1 MTNNRNIIIGINWEQ
16 NSTAAIMINNKLV
29 GCVSEERFSNVKNDE
44 RYPKKAIDWLIKTF
58 KVKKYEIKSINFISN
73 FWSPTYSLIR
83 HYSKFNTEDY
93 IKEQKEVWYPR
104 IYGGKKI
111 SQIKVFQKKI
121 DIHQYPGKH
130 YWKKYI
136 DYLKKNND
144 HGSEIKILDLGKKI
158 RSEIVCNH
166 LKISK
171 KIVKFIDHSTG
182 HAAYAYFSKKNKSR
196 KTLVLTLDAFG
207 DHVNY
212 SARTIKINSDNTLT
226 SKKIVEG
233 NDFIIGRLYRYVTLI
248 LGLKP
253 NEHEYKVMGLAP
265 YCKPSY
271 SKKIV
276 NIFEKFQKV
285 KNIKFSYI
293 NKPKDFYFE
302 IKKCLDGQRF
312 DTIASGLQTYTE
324 NLIIQWIKNLIKKTK
339 ISNIC
344 LAGGVS
350 MNVKSNM
357 LISKISSKINLF
369 VPACPDDAS
378 QAMGACYAHFLD
390 KDEKTFKESFIES
403 SYLGP
408 QSTEL
413 SKAMKSK
420 LKKKGY
426 KIVEKNYIKKAAK
439 LLQSN
444 MILGRFCGN
453 AEFGARALGNRSILA
468 NPNNLEIKNKINDKI
483 KSRDFWMPFAAS
495 VPQKYAKKYFYLD
508 SDLESYKYMT
518 NCANTTNAGKTELAA
533 AIHPYDKTCR
543 PHIIQKGDNENY
555 EKLILEFGKI
565 TNTYALLN
573 TSFNQHGYPIIN
585 SLNQALNI
593 LQKSNLDGLILSNCL
608 IFKNKFT
615 KINKKN

>member
-16 NSTAAIMINNKLV
+16 NSTAAIMINNQLV

-44 RYPKKAIDWLIKTF
+44 RYPKRAIDWLIKNF
-58 KVKKYEIKSINFISN
+58 KVKKHEIKSVNFISN

-93 IKEQKEVWYPR
+93 IREQKEVWYPR
-104 IYGGKKI
+104 IYKKKKI

-121 DIHQYPGKH
+121 DINQYPGKK
-130 YWKKYI
+130 YWKKYVS
-136 DYLKKNND
+136 YLKKNND

-158 RSEIVCNH
+158 RSEVVCKH
-166 LKISK
+166 LKIPK
-171 KIVKFIDHSTG
+171 ENINFIDHSTG
-182 HAAYAYFSKKNKSR
+182 HAAYAYFSKKNKSK

-212 SARTIKINSDNTLT
+212 SARIININDNNTLA

-233 NDFIIGRLYRYVTLI
+233 NNFIIGRLYRYVTLI

-265 YCKPSY
+265 YCKPNY
-271 SKKIV
+271 SKKII

-285 KNIKFSYI
+285 KGIKFFYI
-293 NKPKDFYFE
+293 KKPKDFYFE

-324 NLIIQWIKNLIKKTK
+324 NLIIEWIKNLVKKTK
-339 ISNIC
+339 INNIC

-357 LISKISSKINLF
+357 LISKISKKIDLF

-378 QAMGACYAHFLD
+378 QAMGACYAQLLN
-390 KDEKTFKESFIES
+390 KGEKNFRNSFIDNA
-403 SYLGP
+403 YLGP
-408 QSTEL
+408 KSSEL
-413 SKAMKSK
+413 SKTMKLK

-426 KIVEKNYIKKAAK
+426 KVVEKNYIKKAAK

-444 MILGRFCGN
+444 MILGRYCGD

-468 NPNNLEIKNKINDKI
+468 NPNNLEVKNKINDKI

-495 VPQKYAKKYFYLD
+495 VPEKYAKKYFYLD
-508 SDLESYKYMT
+508 SNLESYKYMT
-518 NCANTTNAGKTELAA
+518 NCVNTTVIGRDKLAA

-543 PHIIQKGDNENY
+543 PHIIKKGDNDNY
-555 EKLILEFGKI
+555 ENLILEFGKI

-585 SLNQALNI
+585 TLSQAINI

-608 IFKNKFT
+608 IFKNKLAMVD
-615 KINKKN
+615 

>member
-44 RYPKKAIDWLIKTF
+44 RYPKKAIDWLIKNF
-58 KVKKYEIKSINFISN
+58 QVKKYEIKSINFISN
-73 FWSPTYSLIR
+73 FWSPSYPLIR
-83 HYSKFNTEDY
+83 HYSKFSTEDY
-93 IKEQKEVWYPR
+93 IREQNEVWFPR
-104 IYGGKKI
+104 IYNKKKI
-111 SQIKVFQKKI
+111 SQLKVFQKKI
-121 DIHQYPGKH
+121 DINQYPGSQ
-130 YWKKYI
+130 YWKKYVN
-136 DYLKKNND
+136 YLKKNND
-144 HGSEIKILDLGKKI
+144 HASEKKILDLGKKI

-166 LKISK
+166 LKVSQK
-171 KIVKFIDHSTG
+171 KINFIDHSTG
-182 HAAYAYFSKKNKSR
+182 HAAYAYFSKKNKSK

-207 DHVNY
+207 DHINY
-212 SARTIKINSDNTLT
+212 SARVFNINSNNTLT

-265 YCKPSY
+265 YCKPNY
-271 SKKIV
+271 SKKIID
-276 NIFEKFQKV
+276 IFEKFQKV
-285 KNIKFSYI
+285 RGIKFSYI
-293 NKPKDFYFE
+293 KKPKDFYFE

-339 ISNIC
+339 INNIC
-344 LAGGVS
+344 IAGGVS
-350 MNVKSNM
+350 MNVKANM
-357 LISKISSKINLF
+357 LIAKINKKIDLF

-378 QAMGACYAHFLD
+378 QAMGACYAQLLNKD
-390 KDEKTFKESFIES
+390 KKNFKDSFIDNA
-403 SYLGP
+403 YLGP
-408 QSTEL
+408 KPNQLT
-413 SKAMKSK
+413 KTMKLA
-420 LKKKGY
+420 LKKSGY
-426 KIVEKNYIKKAAK
+426 KIVEKNHIKKSAK
-439 LLQSN
+439 LLHSN

-468 NPNNLEIKNKINDKI
+468 NPNNLEVKNKINDKI

-495 VPQKYAKKYFYLD
+495 VPEKYAKKYFFLD
-508 SDLESYKYMT
+508 SSFESYKYMT
-518 NCANTTNAGKTELAA
+518 NCVDTTEIGKTKLAA

-543 PHIIQKGDNENY
+543 PHIIKKGDNDEYEN
-555 EKLILEFGKI
+555 LILEFGKI

-585 SLNQALNI
+585 TLNQAINI
-593 LQKSNLDGLILSNCL
+593 LKKSNLDGLILSNCL
-608 IFKNKFT
+608 IYKNA
-615 KINKKN
+615 N